1 MVKKVT
7 YAMEEMS
14 YPDVQEILKTTDM
27 VLIPIGSQEKH
38 GPHIPLATD
47 SMITLKT
54 AKMAAAKAKV
64 PYTPLIPVGYS
75 PHHMGTVNNGIGTL
89 TFSGETFKRIIY
101 EIGRSLIF
109 HGFSKLIFM
118 SHHASNTKVNDDVLR
133 RLRYETGCFVAWY
146 MTPTERKTQVIQDLL
161 EERIAWHSGELET
174 AQILAYD
181 ESIVHM
187 ERAHKR
193 TAHAPKWLG
202 PAFEKTDGV
211 PTVIFQ
217 GSENIRIPMEHHEY
231 ADDATI
237 GDPFL
242 GTKEKGEKIYER
254 ASQNLSDFIEE
265 VKKIKV
271 DIKVRDY
278 DFRAW

>member
-1 MVKKVT
+1 
-7 YAMEEMS
+7 
-14 YPDVQEILKTTDM
+14 
-27 VLIPIGSQEKH
+27 
-38 GPHIPLATD
+38 
-47 SMITLKT
+47 
-54 AKMAAAKAKV
+54 
-64 PYTPLIPVGYS
+64 
-75 PHHMGTVNNGIGTL
+75 MGTVNNGIGTL
-89 TFSGETFKRIIY
+89 TFSGETFKRVIY

-133 RLRYETGCFVAWY
+133 RLRYETGCFVAGGK

-217 GSENIRIPMEHHEY
+217 GI
-231 ADDATI
+231 
-237 GDPFL
+237 
-242 GTKEKGEKIYER
+242 
-254 ASQNLSDFIEE
+254 
-265 VKKIKV
+265 
-271 DIKVRDY
+271 
-278 DFRAW
+278 